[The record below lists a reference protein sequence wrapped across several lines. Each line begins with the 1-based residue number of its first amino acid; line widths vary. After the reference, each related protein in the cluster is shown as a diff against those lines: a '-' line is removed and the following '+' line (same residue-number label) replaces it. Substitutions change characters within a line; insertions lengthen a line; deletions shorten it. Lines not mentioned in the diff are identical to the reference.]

1 MGARRFGGLK
11 WCMAALASGLF
22 FLILSGVILIYMV
35 NKELDLLFYALS
47 DNTRREILVA
57 LLSGRQSVSE
67 LKLPFGISLPAVSKH
82 LSVLERAGLVERS
95 KEGRVHYVEL
105 TAAGLQ
111 ASHEW
116 LERFEQYWVES
127 AEDEGVE

>member
-1 MGARRFGGLK
+1 
-11 WCMAALASGLF
+11 
-22 FLILSGVILIYMV
+22 MV
-35 NKELDLLFYALS
+35 NKELDLLYYALS
-47 DNTRREILVA
+47 DNTRREVLVA

-67 LKLPFGISLPAVSKH
+67 LKLPFSISLPAVSKH